1 VATYQ
6 AIGSVAEG
14 VRRLLEQSW
23 ESQPGGLH
31 PLFEVYHRTDFDS
44 PMTTGISIFVYQV
57 GVDPVQ
63 RTVPPPGP
71 DRRRPLPICMSLLLT
86 AWATNAPTEH
96 MLLGWAM
103 RAIDDNPILSSGFL
117 NAAVPGVFR
126 PEETVEL
133 VAAQMSNDEVF
144 QLWQAMP
151 IELQLSMPYQARVIR
166 IDSDI
171 VEPVGAPVQVRELR
185 YADATAGAR

>member
-1 VATYQ
+1 MATYQ
-6 AIGSVAEG
+6 AIGSVAEA

-23 ESQPGGLH
+23 ESRPGGLH

-57 GVDPVQ
+57 GIDPVQ

-71 DRRRPLPICMSLLLT
+71 DQRRPLPIYMSMLLT
-86 AWATNAPTEH
+86 AWATNASTEQ

-103 RAIDDNPILSSGFL
+103 RAIDDNPVLSSGFL
-117 NAAVPGVFR
+117 NAAVPEVFR

-133 VAAQMSNDEVF
+133 VAAQLSNDEVF

-166 IDSDI
+166 IDSDM
-171 VEPVGAPVQVRELR
+171 PAPAGKPVQARELR
-185 YADATAGAR
+185 YADSTGGAR